1 MELRWGDVGFAIFF
15 IATNPSSTRSSGRFG
30 INFGG
35 QWGLD
40 RGLAAAALRVGA
52 V

>member
-1 MELRWGDVGFAIFF
+1 MALRWGDVGATIIFV
-15 IATNPSSTRSSGRFG
+15 ATNPSNARARGRFG

-35 QWGLD
+35 QSGLGW
-40 RGLAAAALRVGA
+40 RLAAAVRVGA

>member
-35 QWGLD
+35 QCGLGF
-40 RGLAAAALRVGA
+40 RLASAVRVSA